1 MNRILMIGT
10 AMLLAVHLAPAAPV
24 PEATETVIR
33 LEVTPMAAP
42 VPALK
47 YQLLP
52 HLREIQ
58 QGNSVQNFMK
68 CFMEQN
74 HFFFNKEEVEKRAK
88 YETMPLQDLPAKDL
102 RGYGGIALRQ
112 ADYAARME
120 STDWQILPLL
130 RRDGFRTLLP
140 EIQQMRQLASALKV
154 RLRVEIAEKKFDE
167 AIRTT
172 ATLFSLARVIGE
184 HPTVIAEL
192 VGIAVC
198 HLTIPPLEEMINQP
212 GCPNLYWALSTL
224 PEPMIDLR
232 RGAQAERVGVE
243 SELSFLTDKRPMS
256 AEEVQKGLEK
266 LQELFQMMQI
276 GPPPIQKLD
285 PILKTQADD
294 KKKMDAA
301 KQRLASSGLTPKL
314 IEQFHPYQVILLDE
328 KLRYDILLD
337 DLTKYL
343 VQPYW
348 VFEAQVGQIDQRIK
362 SAGGIAS
369 SFMPSFNKIRQAQAR
384 LQQRLAMLRVVEAL
398 RLHAA
403 ENGSLPEK
411 LDDIAVPVPVDPV
424 NGKPFLYSL
433 ESGKATLKGAAP
445 KGMEINSTFNIR
457 YQISLKK

>member
-1 MNRILMIGT
+1 MTRTLMIGPVI
-10 AMLLAVHLAPAAPV
+10 LLATQLVSAAPT
-24 PEATETVIR
+24 PEAAATETVIR
-33 LEVTPMAAP
+33 MEVTPRAAP

-74 HFFFNKEEVEKRAK
+74 QFFHNKEEVEKRGK
-88 YETMPLQDLPAKDL
+88 YETMPLKDLPLKDL
-102 RGYGGIALRQ
+102 QGYGGIALRQ

-154 RLRVEIAEKKFDE
+154 RLRVEVAEKKFDE
-167 AIRTT
+167 AARTA
-172 ATLFSLARVIGE
+172 ATLFSLARVIGD

-192 VGIAVC
+192 VGTAVC
-198 HLTIPPLEEMINQP
+198 FLTISPLEEMITQP

-232 RGAQAERVGVE
+232 KGAQAERVGVE

-266 LQELFQMMQI
+266 LAELFQMMQI
-276 GPPPIQKLD
+276 GPPPIQNLD
-285 PILKTQADD
+285 PILKAQAED
-294 KKKMDAA
+294 KNKMNAA
-301 KQRLASSGLTPKL
+301 RQRLTESGLSSKL
-314 IEQFHPYQVILLDE
+314 IEKFHPYQVILLDE

-343 VQPYW
+343 VQPY
-348 VFEAQVGQIDQRIK
+348 
-362 SAGGIAS
+362 
-369 SFMPSFNKIRQAQAR
+369 
-384 LQQRLAMLRVVEAL
+384 
-398 RLHAA
+398 
-403 ENGSLPEK
+403 
-411 LDDIAVPVPVDPV
+411 
-424 NGKPFLYSL
+424 
-433 ESGKATLKGAAP
+433 
-445 KGMEINSTFNIR
+445 
-457 YQISLKK
+457 